1 MRPQPLGAKLTLI
14 PGAGQGRWARTSS
27 GQDRSLPYGAPDLPS
42 VPGMRNS
49 ATRSRSLVVAA
60 VLGAALT
67 ASCVEVHDAS
77 DEKKAAEKATA
88 DSAAGALAA
97 TTPTPANTGP
107 FTGHFGPDSSMR
119 VRGGPMSTPEA
130 QAALRSDT
138 LHAVTEVDTAV
149 TPTASGDAATLRG
162 ALIVPV
168 RGIDASALYDT
179 YDDRRGGGTRAHE
192 ALDIPAPR
200 GTPVLSATGG
210 RVLKLFKSEAGGN
223 MVYAADSSERFILMY
238 AHLDS
243 YANGLAE
250 GQPLQQGQILG
261 AVGTTGNAPPNL
273 PHLHFA
279 IARSNDVKQWWKGVA
294 VNPFP
299 LLTAVK
305 R

>member
-1 MRPQPLGAKLTLI
+1 MNASV
-14 PGAGQGRWARTSS
+14 AG
-27 GQDRSLPYGAPDLPS
+27 
-42 VPGMRNS
+42 
-49 ATRSRSLVVAA
+49 SRALVVAA
-60 VLGAALT
+60 ALTAALT
-67 ASCVEVHDAS
+67 ASCIEVHDAS

-88 DSAAGALAA
+88 DSAAGTLAA
-97 TTPTPANTGP
+97 STTPPAANSGP
-107 FTGHFGPDSSMR
+107 FTGHFGPDSSTR

-130 QAALRSDT
+130 EAALRADT
-138 LHAVTEVDTAV
+138 LHAVTEVDSAMA
-149 TPTASGDAATLRG
+149 PSASGDATTLKG

-168 RGIDASALYDT
+168 RGIDASKLYDT
-179 YDDRRGGGTRAHE
+179 YDEQRGGGTRVHE

-210 RVLKLFKSEAGGN
+210 RVLKLFKSQAGGN

-250 GQPLQQGQILG
+250 GQPLHQGQILG

-294 VNPFP
+294 VNPYP
-299 LLTAVK
+299 LLVK
-305 R
+305 